1 VGSKKK
7 AKKDKAVR
15 VVKAR
20 GLLTLKAGRTY
31 RRRDGALARLTE
43 AYLKASGDFLDGDSG
58 EYYWKAHKG
67 FVAGSQGHNTADLV
81 EELPAVEPMWGELSN
96 EPCPPA
102 LLVTCADGPTKEVVS
117 AVLKELEGARKA
129 FPPMA
134 SLHEAFSILLEE
146 VDELKAEVQKKQLVK
161 QADGSR
167 KANLQRTTEAKR
179 EAIQVGAM
187 AMRLIID
194 CCLKEGASYGK

>member
-1 VGSKKK
+1 MGSKKR
-7 AKKDKAVR
+7 ASKDKAVR
-15 VVKAR
+15 VVKTK
-20 GLLTLKAGRTY
+20 GTLKLAAGKLY
-31 RRRDGALARLTE
+31 IRRDGVVALLEE
-43 AYLKASGDFLDGDSG
+43 AYVKPQGDFIDGESG
-58 EYYWKAHKG
+58 LYYWKAHKG
-67 FVAGSQGHNTADLV
+67 FLAGSQGHNVADLV
-81 EELPAVEPMWGELSN
+81 EELTAARAIQEALRPEEAPA
-96 EPCPPA
+96 PC
-102 LLVTCADGPTKEVVS
+102 LVACGDSATQEVVS
-117 AVLKELEGARKA
+117 LVMAELEGARKA

-194 CCLKEGASYGK
+194 CCLKNGASYGK